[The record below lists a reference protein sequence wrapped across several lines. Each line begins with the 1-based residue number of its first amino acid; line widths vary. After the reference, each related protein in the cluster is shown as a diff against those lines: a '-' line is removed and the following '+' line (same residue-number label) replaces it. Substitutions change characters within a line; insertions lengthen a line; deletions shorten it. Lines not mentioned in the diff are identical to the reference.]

1 MKLKR
6 KTILFTALASILL
19 FLLLFFSSM
28 VVIRDGF
35 NKVEQGLIQKDINR
49 IRSALNEMKRALEIK
64 SSDWAKWDDLY
75 NFISN
80 PSQEFTDANLKE
92 NTMID
97 LHLNFMLF
105 INNNDSI
112 IYSSLYTD
120 STHPPTPV
128 GTEFSDTL
136 INTYKL
142 TRFSSSSEITGG
154 IITYKDIPGL
164 LVARP
169 VLRSDG
175 SGEPNG
181 TLIFGN
187 FIRDEEK
194 KYLSELA
201 NITFDI
207 IPVTSPRLPEDMK
220 NSLLKISDAH
230 QEYLNVI
237 NKDKIAGY
245 RVINDIV
252 NNPGLVM
259 KITMERIIA
268 KRAQTTIQFLH
279 HLFLIIGII
288 YCVVFTIIMEKIVTS
303 RITKVNSDVN
313 KISLS
318 GNHTLRVSCDGKD
331 ELALLSRSINSMLES
346 LEKHKKDLS
355 RQNYEMSLI
364 MNTLPIGLMSID
376 ENFLIT
382 PVHSRSCEAIL
393 DQTPLT
399 GNDIF
404 TILQLLPQT
413 KQYNDFHDFLSLLK
427 IGALPDWEM
436 QALNPCDEIQIRT
449 GNKTKWLR
457 LEFFRMHHEELGS
470 TRILIEAKD
479 ITNEK
484 ILTEKIMKSE
494 QQNIQLKSI
503 AEDPELFKEYLYE
516 SIQILEQAETMIGKI
531 ERCSDKKLINEV
543 FRCIHLLKGSS
554 DSFGMAEIAE
564 TAGILEDDLDN
575 LRNLPDCSPADLSSV
590 KDLLLKL
597 SQIIY
602 QTITEVKSIFGE
614 EHLLEQPQIV
624 LKIPL
629 EKLHDDYECFIKE
642 LSEKTAVPSIAKM
655 IALIQKHYLTLRME
669 PVRRGFSKTFKAV
682 PALIKRLGKICTFV
696 IKGEECLVDCQLSR
710 KLNEPLLHTIRNAL
724 DHGIEN
730 PPERE
735 KSGKKECARLS
746 CFFKKES
753 GFLIIEV
760 TDDGRGIDVDKVL
773 LKAEERGLVSE
784 EFLKN
789 PTRESILELIFL
801 PAFSTADTVSMISGR
816 GIGLYSVQQVIKN
829 ELSGSI
835 KISTQKKCGTTFT
848 FMIPDHSLTM

>member
-6 KTILFTALASILL
+6 KTILFAALASILL
-19 FLLLFFSSM
+19 FSLLFLSSM

-49 IRSALNEMKRALEIK
+49 VSSVLNEMKRTLEIK

-75 NFISN
+75 NFVSN
-80 PSQEFTDANLKE
+80 PSREFTDANLKD
-92 NTMID
+92 NTIID

-105 INNNDSI
+105 TNNKDSI
-112 IYSSLYTD
+112 IYSSVYTD
-120 STHPPTPV
+120 SAPPAPV
-128 GTEFSDTL
+128 STELSDTL

-142 TRFSSSSEITGG
+142 TRFLSSSAITSG
-154 IITYKDIPGL
+154 IITYKDVPVL

-175 SGEPNG
+175 SGKPNG
-181 TLIFGN
+181 TLIFGI
-187 FIRDEEK
+187 FIKNKEK
-194 KYLSELA
+194 KHLSELA
-201 NITFDI
+201 NITLDI
-207 IPVTSPRLPEDMK
+207 LPITSPRLPEDMK
-220 NSLLKISDAH
+220 NALLKISDSH
-230 QEYLNVI
+230 PVYLNII

-245 RVINDIV
+245 RVINNIV
-252 NNPGLVM
+252 NHPGLVL

-288 YCVVFTIIMEKIVTS
+288 YCVFFTIIMEKIVTS
-303 RITKVNSDVN
+303 RITKVNNDVN
-313 KISLS
+313 KISSS

-382 PVHSRSCEAIL
+382 PVHSRSCETIL
-393 DQTPLT
+393 DQASLA
-399 GNDIF
+399 GKDIF
-404 TILQLLPQT
+404 TILQLPPQT
-413 KQYNDFHDFLSLLK
+413 KQRNDFHDFLSLLK

-457 LEFFRMHHEELGS
+457 LEFFRMHHEETGS
-470 TRILIEAKD
+470 TRILVEAKD

-484 ILTEKIMKSE
+484 ILTEKVMKSE
-494 QQNIQLKSI
+494 QQNIQLKAI

-516 SIQILEQAETMIGKI
+516 SIQILEQAETAIEKI
-531 ERCSDKKLINEV
+531 ECCPDKKPINEV
-543 FRCIHLLKGSS
+543 FRYIHLLKGSS
-554 DSFGMAEIAE
+554 DSFGMAEMAE

-575 LRNLPDCSPADLSSV
+575 LRNLPDSSSVDLSDAKS
-590 KDLLLKL
+590 LLLKL

-614 EHLLEQPQIV
+614 ELLLDQPQIV
-624 LKIPL
+624 LKISL
-629 EKLHDDYECFIKE
+629 EKLHSDYEYFIKE
-642 LSEKTAVPSIAKM
+642 LSEKNVTPNISRM

-682 PALIKRLGKICTFV
+682 PSLIKRLDKNCAFV

-724 DHGIEN
+724 DHGIES
-730 PPERE
+730 PWERQ
-735 KSGKKECARLS
+735 KSGKEECARLS

-784 EFLKN
+784 GFLKN

-848 FMIPDHSLTM
+848 FMIPDHSVTM